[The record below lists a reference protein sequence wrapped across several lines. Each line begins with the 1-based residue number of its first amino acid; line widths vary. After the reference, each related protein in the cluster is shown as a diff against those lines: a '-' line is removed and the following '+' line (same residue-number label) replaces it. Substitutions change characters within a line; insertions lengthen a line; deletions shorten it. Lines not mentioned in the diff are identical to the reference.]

1 MSQISKTIEMVE
13 SRIVQLE
20 GAVGQSLANHNALLG
35 QVVEAKSFLDS
46 LRKMADELA
55 PDNVVTAGID
65 VVDNVV
71 DAIAPQDVNIS
82 STDKKKAY

>member
-1 MSQISKTIEMVE
+1 MIE

-35 QVVEAKSFLDS
+35 QVAEAKSFLDAV
-46 LRKMADELA
+46 RKMADELA
-55 PDNVVTAGID
+55 PDNLITSGVD

-71 DAIAPQDVNIS
+71 DAIIPEVAPTS
-82 STDKKKAY
+82 STDKKKA